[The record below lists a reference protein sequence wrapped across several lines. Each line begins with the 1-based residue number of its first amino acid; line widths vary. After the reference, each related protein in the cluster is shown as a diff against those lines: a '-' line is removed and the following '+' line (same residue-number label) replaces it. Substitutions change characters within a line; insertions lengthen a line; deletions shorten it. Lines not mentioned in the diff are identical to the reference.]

1 PELAAHAEAAGFHG
15 VHDAAARGDAF
26 AAHLCSV
33 EHLEPE
39 TARAAV
45 EAVTSLEDTRPRE
58 SAAWRHS
65 DLLTSPYPR
74 PYQYE
79 AFSVFRGGSYRGL
92 LVEAPTGSG
101 KTMVGMLC
109 IQDWLRTLRPGQSI
123 LVLVPTSNYQQQ
135 WIGELC
141 FKRIGLRLPPEV
153 VFSGTPAQLERFTR
167 RTGSH
172 PAIIL
177 TTYTALAQAGS
188 GVGKGGFDQDSIET
202 FLQAANIQ
210 YALLD
215 EVHKVVEDMRSVSSD
230 VVRLLVSWLQ
240 DDSLRG
246 LIGFSGTAEAYRPR
260 FQQLGLGLAHTI
272 PLDTLVACGFV
283 APFAEL
289 GVPFANS
296 ARERRIR
303 ELLDG
308 YKARLLELLQLVGGE
323 RIRGWFAEVP
333 MEERVA
339 IARDLLGM
347 YRGRPDADQ
356 GIQKRLAG
364 WEQGG
369 DIGISELD
377 LVTIL
382 QIARGWSDADLAR
395 RAEVSEEDL
404 QDALGDLEAHRE
416 HLAEL
421 IYLPATVARLRRPG
435 FGTVLAAEELAQLRE
450 QPGSTAARVTR
461 AIEALATTG
470 AGLSRGLNDWY
481 LRTGEGRV
489 ETIKAVVDAEREV
502 RRVSGVIV
510 FDTGRRIR
518 WRQGLTAPGYE
529 GVGGLFAQMLGDER
543 FTVLAALSGEM
554 YLTLDEERP
563 LAPAVAAFI
572 ERELMRGEVGGAVFT
587 LATQGLDIEAPVLER
602 LEQAFDELLRD
613 YVAGLEGVRARR
625 LGEFRRRVLRPF
637 ERQALKVVSGTA
649 GNRLRSRLRAGNVH
663 LDGLVTTF
671 FDYALLA
678 RSFRN
683 AAVAE
688 IEQVSGA
695 RRRFSVVPMP
705 GGRRKQ
711 LMYDL
716 TARIV
721 DEEGLGVNLVIVS
734 NWARTGW
741 NVIRPNLLIDATA
754 TRDVTAWQQLR
765 GRAMRAPQTWTNDCY
780 RALLALSEDAAS
792 ADGATG
798 RELVERVLGPDAP
811 EALGKGLDALSE
823 GDREALRVQVVLQR
837 NKVTHIYE
845 LIKALG
851 SARQLE
857 YDRQARTW
865 HRREAIERKHAYESS
880 VDVFSGRLCP
890 GAAHAPLLYSSDP
903 RADLPEELRSHVGGV
918 IRDADPRIV
927 AGWQHAV
934 ARY

>member
-1 PELAAHAEAAGFHG
+1 
-15 VHDAAARGDAF
+15 
-26 AAHLCSV
+26 
-33 EHLEPE
+33 
-39 TARAAV
+39 
-45 EAVTSLEDTRPRE
+45 
-58 SAAWRHS
+58 
-65 DLLTSPYPR
+65 
-74 PYQYE
+74 
-79 AFSVFRGGSYRGL
+79 
-92 LVEAPTGSG
+92 
-101 KTMVGMLC
+101 
-109 IQDWLRTLRPGQSI
+109 
-123 LVLVPTSNYQQQ
+123 
-135 WIGELC
+135 
-141 FKRIGLRLPPEV
+141 
-153 VFSGTPAQLERFTR
+153 
-167 RTGSH
+167 
-172 PAIIL
+172 
-177 TTYTALAQAGS
+177 
-188 GVGKGGFDQDSIET
+188 
-202 FLQAANIQ
+202 
-210 YALLD
+210 
-215 EVHKVVEDMRSVSSD
+215 
-230 VVRLLVSWLQ
+230 
-240 DDSLRG
+240 
-246 LIGFSGTAEAYRPR
+246 EAYRPR

-283 APFAEL
+283 APFTEL

-323 RIRGWFAEVP
+323 RIRGWFSEVP

-356 GIQKRLAG
+356 GIQKRLGG

-382 QIARGWSDADLAR
+382 QVARGWSDQELAR
-395 RAEVSEEDL
+395 EGGVPGEEF
-404 QDALGDLEAHRE
+404 QRVLGELEAHRE
-416 HLAEL
+416 QLAGL
-421 IYLPATVARLRRPG
+421 IYLPATVARLRREG
-435 FGTVLAAEELAQLRE
+435 FGTVLASEELAQLRA
-450 QPGSTAARVTR
+450 QPGSAAARVTR
-461 AIEALATTG
+461 AVEALATTA

-489 ETIKAVVDAEREV
+489 ETIKAVVDAEREA

-510 FDTGRRIR
+510 FDMGRRIK

-554 YLTLDEERP
+554 YLTLDEKRP
-563 LAPAVAAFI
+563 LAPAVASFI

-587 LATQGLDIEAPVLER
+587 LATQGLDIDPEVLIR
-602 LEQAFDELLRD
+602 LEEEFGALLEG
-613 YVAGLEGVRARR
+613 YVSGLEAVRARR

-637 ERQALKVVSGTA
+637 QRTA
-649 GNRLRSRLRAGNVH
+649 SKQMPPSAGSRLRSRLQAGNVH

-678 RSFRN
+678 RGFRN

-721 DEEGLGVNLVIVS
+721 DEEQLGVNLVIVS
-734 NWARTGW
+734 GWARTGW
-741 NVIRPNLLIDATA
+741 NVIRPNVLIDATA

-780 RALLALSEDAAS
+780 RLLLALGEEAAS
-792 ADGATG
+792 AGAG
-798 RELVERVLGPDAP
+798 PDSELVERVLGSEAP
-811 EALGKGLDALSE
+811 ASLREGSQALSE
-823 GDREALRVQVVLQR
+823 SEREALRVEVVLRR
-837 NKVTHIYE
+837 NKITHIYE

-857 YDRQARTW
+857 HDRETRRW
-865 HRREAIERKHAYESS
+865 RRREAIERKHAYESS
-880 VDVFSGRLCP
+880 VDVFSGKLCP
-890 GAAHAPLLYSSDP
+890 GVEHAPLLYASDP
-903 RADLPEELRSHVGGV
+903 RVDLPAELRSHVSGV
-918 IRDADPRIV
+918 IRD
-927 AGWQHAV
+927 
-934 ARY
+934 